1 MGNKIS
7 TVGDDVKRQGEGSG
21 GAADVYKMV
30 DLKGGGELVE
40 MMKRARWTKNF
51 KEIDDT
57 IQEKVRTFLYDGGR
71 GKKVPISEIIEL
83 RNKTRSSAIK
93 SASKDKQK
101 KTHEQALLDLKF
113 QDSEGNYLQ
122 NKPGEKINK
131 SLFEIIRPYVTYFVY
146 KICRYKFYVTNDRS
160 FLDDFSNV

>member
-21 GAADVYKMV
+21 ADVYTMV

-57 IQEKVRTFLYDGGR
+57 IQEKVKKFLYNGGR
-71 GKKVPISEIIEL
+71 GEKVHISKIIEL

-93 SASKDKQK
+93 AASKDKQR

-122 NKPGEKINK
+122 NKPGEEINK
-131 SLFEIIRPYVTYFVY
+131 SLGLFEIITRPYVTYNG
-146 KICRYKFYVTNDRS
+146 ILCILGLSLNLS
-160 FLDDFSNV
+160 I

>member
-21 GAADVYKMV
+21 ANSRAADVYKLV

-57 IQEKVRTFLYDGGR
+57 IQEKIKPFLYDGGR
-71 GKKVPISEIIEL
+71 GKKIPISEVIDQ
-83 RNKTRSSAIK
+83 RNKARSSTIK

-101 KTHEQALLDLKF
+101 RAHEQALLDMKF
-113 QDSEGNYLQ
+113 QDSEGNYLH
-122 NKPGEKINK
+122 NKPGKY
-131 SLFEIIRPYVTYFVY
+131 R
-146 KICRYKFYVTNDRS
+146 
-160 FLDDFSNV
+160 LDKVCMLKHSYSW